1 MAMARE
7 MRAANLPGAAVDPPI
22 SVLVFILCEGCR

>member
-7 MRAANLPGAAVDPPI
+7 MRAANLLEVAVGAPMTVPA
-22 SVLVFILCEGCR
+22 FIRCEGCR